1 MSGFGSSSSSVV
13 SNANTVKQQ
22 PGEPGQLSLGSEYER
37 SSGAGDPN
45 PLLGKKPDV
54 KPSNIPVD
62 GDTESALPPASKAVR
77 KLFRRLPR
85 DPRLIKYDLV
95 GGRNRL
101 GVGFSVP
108 RFDRMS
114 AEDAG
119 ELLHGLH
126 CKFGIQNCTEEV
138 LWAFDKALFF
148 NHTINGASPVQ
159 PGEKDMVID
168 DPNSGQISIPMRE
181 IIDELGFNAR
191 RFFRAFADLVTEAN
205 REVIE
210 ERDPEDQNSI
220 DRYDQLMQVAFQ
232 RGMVRYPELC
242 HDSADACTRL
252 TLEERATVLASK
264 TKVLAN
270 SSKTA
275 QETNPYYKVET

>member
-1 MSGFGSSSSSVV
+1 MSGSGSSSSVV
-13 SNANTVKQQ
+13 SDANTAKQIPVK
-22 PGEPGQLSLGSEYER
+22 PGPLSLGAEYER
-37 SSGAGDPN
+37 SSGVGHSGP
-45 PLLGKKPDV
+45 PIGKKPDV
-54 KPSNIPVD
+54 KPSGIPVY
-62 GDTESALPPASKAVR
+62 GDTEIDSAPTQRVGR

-95 GGRNRL
+95 GGRNRS

-159 PGEKDMVID
+159 PGEKDMIID

-210 ERDPEDQNSI
+210 ERDPEDQNSV

-232 RGMVRYPELC
+232 RGMVRYPELS

-264 TKVLAN
+264 AKVLAN